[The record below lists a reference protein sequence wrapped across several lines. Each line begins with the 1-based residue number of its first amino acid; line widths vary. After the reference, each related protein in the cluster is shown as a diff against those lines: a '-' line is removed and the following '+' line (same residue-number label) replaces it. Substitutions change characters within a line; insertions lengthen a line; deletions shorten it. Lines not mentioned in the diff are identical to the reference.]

1 MDEAPRGTGQRGPPE
16 RPRRRMDMTTIAHIA
31 KEVTFGRIA
40 TLVVLAYSA
49 ALLAQMTGNVL
60 AI

>member
-1 MDEAPRGTGQRGPPE
+1 
-16 RPRRRMDMTTIAHIA
+16 MTTITNIA

>member
-1 MDEAPRGTGQRGPPE
+1 
-16 RPRRRMDMTTIAHIA
+16 MTTITHIA